1 MAEIA
6 QEAKGRSADLPRL
19 LSELRTVVGGYVAIA
34 TKVPTQEHR
43 KGATFAQM
51 GLARSVDAVTGK
63 TSVPV
68 LSLPVAPRPDAVYEG
83 LPYVAKVLPN
93 IKFVGGVH
101 APKCID
107 VVDSHGQVGAYHVC
121 SRAFKFTSG
130 AGLGVKFTRP
140 KAQHRL
146 APCTALFHR
155 NDLGPTCVVGVCC
168 KPQGCR
174 LLSVHARSTP

>member
-1 MAEIA
+1 M
-6 QEAKGRSADLPRL
+6 QDAKGRSADLPRL
-19 LSELRTVVGGYVAIA
+19 LSELRTVVAGYVAIA

-51 GLARSVDAVTGK
+51 GLARPVDAITGK
-63 TSVPV
+63 TAVPV

-107 VVDSHGQVGAYHVC
+107 VVDSHGQVCAFHVYEKY
-121 SRAFKFTSG
+121 S
-130 AGLGVKFTRP
+130 
-140 KAQHRL
+140 KAHC
-146 APCTALFHR
+146 APGCGFH
-155 NDLGPTCVVGVCC
+155 
-168 KPQGCR
+168 
-174 LLSVHARSTP
+174 A